1 MVPPIKLADHPT
13 TVGDLSRA
21 RPTWLHMVVI
31 TVMVTMM
38 VTHGRTTDVQAN
50 SMNHIG
56 CLKGNW
62 HGKCEDHMK
71 EKYKSL
77 TTIDNQVL
85 WVPWHL
91 TSCPSTLSQCCS
103 MWRRYLSSPT
113 VDSVFR
119 QVYSRSKDTFWLV
132 YQGRKW
138 QELCSLEE
146 SELGSADG
154 PLAGSHPELKITH
167 FVTTHNKFVSHNF
180 KIPKMNQS
188 GRLVHLQEAILGF

>member
-13 TVGDLSRA
+13 TMGDLSRA
-21 RPTWLHMVVI
+21 RPTWLHMVVMI

-38 VTHGRTTDVQAN
+38 VTHGRTADVQAN
-50 SMNHIG
+50 SMNPIG

-113 VDSVFR
+113 VDIVCLRGGGLDRCILGARILFG
-119 QVYSRSKDTFWLV
+119 YFTKDE
-132 YQGRKW
+132 YDRN
-138 QELCSLEE
+138 
-146 SELGSADG
+146 
-154 PLAGSHPELKITH
+154 
-167 FVTTHNKFVSHNF
+167 FVCWK
-180 KIPKMNQS
+180 NQS
-188 GRLVHLQEAILGF
+188 WVRLVRLQETILSSKLHIL